1 MSQEKYMIVL
11 GEEEHRDPEIAYNK
25 KTDSLL
31 IRTEGGGVRILTT
44 ITVEKFWVVE
54 GDKASHDGQ

>member
-1 MSQEKYMIVL
+1 MSREKDMIFL
-11 GEEEHRDPEIAYNK
+11 GEGEYCDLETAYNK
-25 KTDSLL
+25 KNNSPL
-31 IRTEGGGVRILTT
+31 IRTEGGSVRILTT